1 MHFRDVIYL
10 LRVKIGNT
18 RIMWDICL
26 DLITK
31 KTGMTSMNAGFT
43 KDVYCFC
50 YVIYTC
56 SIFLFWNGLN
66 PQLLI

>member
-1 MHFRDVIYL
+1 MFRFD
-10 LRVKIGNT
+10 NEE
-18 RIMWDICL
+18 
-26 DLITK
+26 
-31 KTGMTSMNAGFT
+31 TGMTSMNAGFT

-56 SIFLFWNGLN
+56 SIFLYWNGLN